1 MEMMRTDSFTYSL
14 ANEISGDVDVR
25 PSQGAPETN
34 AIEMGTSTASIVNV
48 DEEYSDNL
56 ESSFSTQEK
65 KNMKR
70 KLYTKPN
77 YFDE

>member
-14 ANEISGDVDVR
+14 ANEICGDVDVR

-34 AIEMGTSTASIVNV
+34 AIEMDTSTASIVNV
-48 DEEYSDNL
+48 DGEYSDNL